1 MLSRLPVLA
10 AVMGAAVA
18 RPSPVT
24 ADNPVRILPYSWK
37 WEIAAL
43 EGPGCPDFGATEP
56 PRITRPTFGSNTVD
70 GSEIYYWHFAYPH
83 IRLSVDAGNPE
94 ASIWCETTLKYTEL
108 LQGGEPALNAEYL
121 LKLHKN
127 GTRMLATYELDEGV
141 EAKWTF
147 TYDTDGA
154 NKIVDNITV
163 AGPREAGN
171 YEDQSTPAPELVQWP
186 LPACGS
192 GTIKYRTELTLSA
205 TKEGAKGTVDS
216 ESHEENG
223 EEQYYGVQQGVSYDW
238 EKCSA

>member
-1 MLSRLPVLA
+1 MLSRFPVLA

-24 ADNPVRILPYSWK
+24 ADNPVRILPYSWN

-83 IRLSVDAGNPE
+83 IHLSVDAENPE

-108 LQGGEPALNAEYL
+108 MQGGEPALNAEYL

-127 GTRMLATYELDEGV
+127 GTQMLATYELDEGV

-154 NKIVDNITV
+154 NK
-163 AGPREAGN
+163 
-171 YEDQSTPAPELVQWP
+171 
-186 LPACGS
+186 
-192 GTIKYRTELTLSA
+192 
-205 TKEGAKGTVDS
+205 
-216 ESHEENG
+216 
-223 EEQYYGVQQGVSYDW
+223 VS
-238 EKCSA
+238 

>member
-1 MLSRLPVLA
+1 MLSHLPILA

-24 ADNPVRILPYSWK
+24 ADNPIRILPFSWN
-37 WEIAAL
+37 WEITAL
-43 EGPGCPDFGATEP
+43 EGPGCPDFGATV

-83 IRLSVDAGNPE
+83 IRLSVDAATPE

-108 LQGGEPALNAEYL
+108 VESGEPAADPEYR

-127 GTRMLATYELDEGV
+127 GTLILGTYDLDEGV

-154 NKIVDNITV
+154 DK
-163 AGPREAGN
+163 
-171 YEDQSTPAPELVQWP
+171 
-186 LPACGS
+186 
-192 GTIKYRTELTLSA
+192 
-205 TKEGAKGTVDS
+205 
-216 ESHEENG
+216 
-223 EEQYYGVQQGVSYDW
+223 VS
-238 EKCSA
+238 